1 MHQYCMR
8 MRANFRGESYQREN
22 GGCQQK
28 EADEHACLSLSSTKR
43 VDLCHQLA
51 NNAAYTGIRD
61 STVPPLRKRQHK

>member
-1 MHQYCMR
+1 MHQCMR
-8 MRANFRGESYQREN
+8 MRSNNFRGDQREN

-28 EADEHACLSLSSTKR
+28 EADEHACQSLSSTKR